1 MEKDKTKTFDRTI
14 LINKYKTMRKCKECK
29 EYITLET
36 EWDSTIYVSNAF
48 HHINCFKNKMLNK
61 KIRRPSE
68 EALDIKINELRLSSD
83 EYIYKTMA
91 KSHLYKYLCD
101 AYGVVMLPTYVYQ
114 KMEGIFNGTWKDMS
128 CPIPPEHLLD
138 MFQRKQ
144 DWLNKIYH
152 KDNIDGIGRINYDLS
167 VLIGK
172 YRSYLDWL
180 GKKEIENKQAQNS
193 SIVNER
199 LTEVVAT
206 NNIKKNEID
215 IFDEDE
221 LGD

>member
-1 MEKDKTKTFDRTI
+1 
-14 LINKYKTMRKCKECK
+14 
-29 EYITLET
+29 
-36 EWDSTIYVSNAF
+36 
-48 HHINCFKNKMLNK
+48 
-61 KIRRPSE
+61 
-68 EALDIKINELRLSSD
+68 
-83 EYIYKTMA
+83 
-91 KSHLYKYLCD
+91 
-101 AYGVVMLPTYVYQ
+101 MLPTYVYQ